1 MAKVSDR
8 RFAVVTG
15 ASSGIGLELAKQFLA
30 NQFDVMI
37 VADGAD
43 IHDVARQLHRDDV
56 RVYPQEVDLATR
68 EGVEQLCRVLDDL
81 RRPIDAIALNAGV
94 GVGGRFLETDLE
106 AEVRMIRLNTESVV
120 RLAKYALRQMT
131 ARRQG
136 RVLITSSIAGT
147 MPAPFEAVYG
157 ATKAFDLSFAEAL
170 NYELKDTGV
179 TVTAMQPGPT
189 DTRFFERAGLQDT
202 KVGTADKDDPA
213 DVARQGFE
221 AMMKGVDKIYVG
233 SLKTRAQG
241 WSTEVLPETVKAKQH
256 AKLSEPGSAS
266 KVKH

>member
-1 MAKVSDR
+1 MAAFTDR
-8 RFAVVTG
+8 KFAIVTG

-37 VADGAD
+37 VAAGAE
-43 IHDVARQLHRDDV
+43 IHEVARQLHSDDV
-56 RVYPQEVDLATR
+56 RVYPQEIDLASP
-68 EGVEQLCRVLDDL
+68 EGVDRLCGILDDL

-94 GVGGRFLETDLE
+94 GVGGRFTDSDLG
-106 AEVRMIRLNTESVV
+106 AEVNMIRLNCESVV
-120 RLAKYALRQMT
+120 RLAKYAVRQMT

-147 MPAPFEAVYG
+147 APAPFEAVYG

-170 NYELKDTGV
+170 HDELKDTGV

-189 DTRFFERAGLQDT
+189 DTRFFERAGLDDT
-202 KVGTADKDDPA
+202 KVGVSNKDDPA

-221 AMMKGVDKIYVG
+221 AMMKGKDKVVVG
-233 SLKTRAQG
+233 SLKTKLMGAAN
-241 WSTEVLPETVKAKQH
+241 EVLPETVKARQH
-256 AKLSEPGSAS
+256 GKMAEPGSGH
-266 KVKH
+266 KH